1 MEILKTGTTTLGLVC
16 KDAAIMAAD
25 QRSSM
30 GYLVAS
36 ETMQKVLK
44 ISDKVVMTIAGTAGD
59 GQALA
64 RLMSSELKL
73 YKLQEGEVTIKTAA
87 TLLANVLR
95 SSFKSFRPDMVQ
107 ILIGGHDIDGPHI
120 YSVDLAGALEDAKT
134 FAFTGSGSPMALGVL
149 EDSYKDGM
157 SVDEGLVLI
166 HNALKVAKKR
176 DLATGGESVDVA
188 VVTKDGV
195 KWILEEDILKLKK

>member
-44 ISDKVVMTIAGTAGD
+44 LSDKVVMTIAGTAGD

-64 RLMSSELKL
+64 RLMSAELKL

-107 ILIGGHDIDGPHI
+107 ILIGGYDVDGPHI

-149 EDSYKDGM
+149 EDSYKEGM
-157 SVDEGLVLI
+157 SVDEGLVLM
-166 HNALKVAKKR
+166 HDALMVAKKR
-176 DLATGGESVDVA
+176 DLATGGKSVDVA
-188 VVTKDGV
+188 VVTKDGI
-195 KWILEEDILKLKK
+195 KWIAEEDIIKLKK

>member
-44 ISDKVVMTIAGTAGD
+44 LSDKVVMTIAGTAGD

-64 RLMSSELKL
+64 RLMSAELKL

-176 DLATGGESVDVA
+176 DLATGGKSVDVA
-188 VVTKDGV
+188 VVTKDGI
-195 KWILEEDILKLKK
+195 KWIAEEDIIKLKK